1 MSMKVLT
8 VLQFISIF
16 TIYTGL
22 FIAVPAL
29 LLHRRLKDEI
39 FSVRFFFYIVLG
51 HFYLIN
57 LVLFLQLLHISGRFT
72 LILGS
77 ALPVVIS
84 LVHTK
89 RVSPKKIG
97 HIIGNRTSH
106 VIRETLGIKLL
117 LLEIVQWIGRKIKKL
132 CGRMCGLIIRHF
144 ADGVLFVVFTAT
156 VLVMYGTNMIN
167 TYGYCASDIP
177 VHNYWIN
184 AMGQNDVFVAG
195 IYPFGFHCVIY
206 YIHTVTGIETY
217 VLLRLFYVVQVLYI
231 HYALLAFLKACC
243 RTSYCA
249 WGAVFVYV
257 LAAFFNRNTYSR
269 YYSSLPQE
277 FGMIFILPGIYFMY
291 AFLKQRKIEVNQCN
305 KERNA
310 AGLKTW
316 KCKSTRYLMG
326 FIAGFGLT
334 LIVHF
339 YDTMVAG
346 LFCIGIAGGYLLRIF
361 KKEYFFRVLATGFL
375 SIFLAVLPMGIAFLQ
390 GTPLQGSLGW
400 GLNVINGSN
409 NTGAEEED
417 EADIPG
423 SEKEEINTNTQS
435 VTDQSMTESTDT
447 AGSMTDQTMSEN
459 GVENAQMTEG
469 TQVKT
474 TRFGMLVE
482 KIRFRI
488 TDITQNGLDY
498 LWAGVHNVVMLQAS
512 VPWMLFIFGCE
523 GFCLIGGLLFTL
535 IGKHDYG
542 SMLMSAGFGLLLLMM
557 FLSAWR
563 FGLPHIMDASR
574 CSIYVAYMIPVAIG
588 LGMDGMVTLV
598 FGFFKRNI
606 WMNLVS
612 LMTSAALVATLV
624 NGNQIR
630 TPSILT
636 ALQSNA
642 AITCLANIKRENE
655 KYKYTICS
663 ANDELRMMEDYA
675 RHEETITF
683 LRSMEGDAVN
693 GNLTLPTDRVYFFI
707 EKIPLDYTVAY
718 EGSGQLISEE
728 GAKKPLPT
736 AGDISV
742 YEGEN
747 RWIVM
752 SRMYYW
758 AQAFMELYG
767 KEMQVYYETDDFIC
781 YVVEQNTYSLYD
793 FSIDY
798 GYN

>member
-132 CGRMCGLIIRHF
+132 CDRMCGLIIRHF

-310 AGLKTW
+310 AGIKNLEMQKYPL
-316 KCKSTRYLMG
+316 SY
-326 FIAGFGLT
+326 
-334 LIVHF
+334 
-339 YDTMVAG
+339 
-346 LFCIGIAGGYLLRIF
+346 GIYCRIWT
-361 KKEYFFRVLATGFL
+361 Y
-375 SIFLAVLPMGIAFLQ
+375 
-390 GTPLQGSLGW
+390 
-400 GLNVINGSN
+400 
-409 NTGAEEED
+409 
-417 EADIPG
+417 AD
-423 SEKEEINTNTQS
+423 
-435 VTDQSMTESTDT
+435 
-447 AGSMTDQTMSEN
+447 
-459 GVENAQMTEG
+459 
-469 TQVKT
+469 
-474 TRFGMLVE
+474 R
-482 KIRFRI
+482 
-488 TDITQNGLDY
+488 
-498 LWAGVHNVVMLQAS
+498 
-512 VPWMLFIFGCE
+512 
-523 GFCLIGGLLFTL
+523 
-535 IGKHDYG
+535 
-542 SMLMSAGFGLLLLMM
+542 
-557 FLSAWR
+557 
-563 FGLPHIMDASR
+563 
-574 CSIYVAYMIPVAIG
+574 
-588 LGMDGMVTLV
+588 
-598 FGFFKRNI
+598 
-606 WMNLVS
+606 
-612 LMTSAALVATLV
+612 
-624 NGNQIR
+624 
-630 TPSILT
+630 
-636 ALQSNA
+636 
-642 AITCLANIKRENE
+642 
-655 KYKYTICS
+655 
-663 ANDELRMMEDYA
+663 
-675 RHEETITF
+675 TF
-683 LRSMEGDAVN
+683 L
-693 GNLTLPTDRVYFFI
+693 
-707 EKIPLDYTVAY
+707 
-718 EGSGQLISEE
+718 
-728 GAKKPLPT
+728 
-736 AGDISV
+736 
-742 YEGEN
+742 
-747 RWIVM
+747 
-752 SRMYYW
+752 
-758 AQAFMELYG
+758 
-767 KEMQVYYETDDFIC
+767 
-781 YVVEQNTYSLYD
+781 
-793 FSIDY
+793 
-798 GYN
+798 